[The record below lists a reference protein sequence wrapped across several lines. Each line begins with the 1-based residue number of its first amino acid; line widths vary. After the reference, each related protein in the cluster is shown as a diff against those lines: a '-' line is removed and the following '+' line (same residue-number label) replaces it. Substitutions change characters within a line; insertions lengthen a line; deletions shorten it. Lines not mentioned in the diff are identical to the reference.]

1 MAKRIEK
8 KFGKLRFDAHSNEWV
23 ISGTAPNISLF
34 IKDVFRRISKVQT
47 GEFRFKNDDLHC
59 FELLWFMDRY
69 PMAIETFD
77 ISRLKAGRKRYFE
90 KEEIVETLFT
100 PEFKAQQYAGLAEG
114 CKLWEYQAQA
124 VEMFR
129 VVKRLLLGDDIGLGK
144 TNTAIGCMLQ
154 PGMLPA
160 AVVVQAHLPEQW
172 EERIEDFSNLRV
184 HVIKTVK
191 PYELPEADVYIFS
204 YTKLSGWSDVAATG
218 FFKTVVLDEPQELR
232 SGTGT
237 DKGSAAKV
245 FCDNAQAVLGL
256 TATPVMNYGVEMW
269 HVMQFICPG
278 VLGTLDE
285 FLREWCSNEK
295 IVSDPDALG
304 AYLRQNHN
312 MLRRTEED
320 VDRELPRPNVTRHYC
335 EYDEAKAKESEDLA
349 YTLAIKATT
358 GSFTERG
365 KAYLELDALT
375 RLQTGVAKAASVA
388 EYVKILLD
396 ADLPVLLSGWH
407 RECFAAGT
415 KILMFD
421 GSLKSVEEVV
431 AGDLLLGPDS
441 APRTVKSLVR
451 GRGNMFKVNPKKGEP
466 WVCSE
471 NHILVLRNVEAKK
484 EVKMTALQYFNLTE
498 RQKRKYVL
506 FRSKQLS
513 FVEKGNVFE
522 PWLMGYW
529 LGDGASKLSD
539 LRVSTADAE
548 VVRELEDIAQRY
560 KLTIKS
566 YVCKRGATHCK
577 FYSFSSGRSGP
588 YGRNPVLNE
597 FKKLGLSNNKH
608 IALSYKTASVE
619 SRLELL
625 AGLLDSDGHVYKGN
639 GVGTAE
645 FVNKSEVLAN
655 DVAFLARSLGFAAYV
670 KRTKTSTG
678 YVSSLG
684 NNYYRVTISGDIN
697 RIPTRIER
705 KKAGI
710 RNQIKN
716 VLHVGFGLE
725 RLPEDN
731 FYGFEVDGDNLFLLE
746 DFTVVHNCY
755 DIWLSELSGYDPVM
769 YTGSETKARKKKS
782 KEAFVKGDTNL
793 MIISN
798 RSGAGLDGLQFRCR
812 DLVIGELDWS
822 PMILKQLIGRLRR
835 SGQSDIVNAHYMIAN
850 GGSDP
855 LMVEVLGVKSS
866 QAHGIMNPGVA
877 PIAPIH
883 DEDRMK
889 KLAAMVIERRKLA
902 AEAV

>member
-47 GEFRFKNDDLHC
+47 DEFRFNNDDLHC
-59 FELLWFMDRY
+59 FELLWLMDRY
-69 PMAIETFD
+69 PLALEAFD
-77 ISRLKAGRKRYFE
+77 LSRLKAGRKRYFE

-100 PEFKAQQYAGLAEG
+100 PEFKAQHYAGLAEG
-114 CKLWEYQAQA
+114 CKLWEYQSQA

-191 PYELPEADVYIFS
+191 AYELPEADVYIFS

-232 SGTGT
+232 SGTST
-237 DKGSAAKV
+237 EKGSAAKI
-245 FCDNAQAVLGL
+245 FCDKAHAVLGL

-285 FLREWCSNEK
+285 FLREWCSNDK

-312 MLRRTEED
+312 MLRRTEVD
-320 VDRELPRPNVTRHYC
+320 VDRELPRPNVTKHYC

-407 RECFAAGT
+407 RE
-415 KILMFD
+415 
-421 GSLKSVEEVV
+421 V
-431 AGDLLLGPDS
+431 
-441 APRTVKSLVR
+441 
-451 GRGNMFKVNPKKGEP
+451 
-466 WVCSE
+466 
-471 NHILVLRNVEAKK
+471 
-484 EVKMTALQYFNLTE
+484 
-498 RQKRKYVL
+498 
-506 FRSKQLS
+506 
-513 FVEKGNVFE
+513 
-522 PWLMGYW
+522 
-529 LGDGASKLSD
+529 
-539 LRVSTADAE
+539 
-548 VVRELEDIAQRY
+548 
-560 KLTIKS
+560 
-566 YVCKRGATHCK
+566 
-577 FYSFSSGRSGP
+577 
-588 YGRNPVLNE
+588 
-597 FKKLGLSNNKH
+597 
-608 IALSYKTASVE
+608 
-619 SRLELL
+619 
-625 AGLLDSDGHVYKGN
+625 
-639 GVGTAE
+639 
-645 FVNKSEVLAN
+645 
-655 DVAFLARSLGFAAYV
+655 
-670 KRTKTSTG
+670 
-678 YVSSLG
+678 
-684 NNYYRVTISGDIN
+684 
-697 RIPTRIER
+697 
-705 KKAGI
+705 
-710 RNQIKN
+710 
-716 VLHVGFGLE
+716 
-725 RLPEDN
+725 
-731 FYGFEVDGDNLFLLE
+731 
-746 DFTVVHNCY
+746 Y
-755 DIWLSELSGYDPVM
+755 DIWLSELRGYDPVM

-798 RSGAGLDGLQFRCR
+798 RSGAGLDGLQIRCR

-835 SGQSDIVNAHYMIAN
+835 SGQSEIVNAHYMIAN

-877 PIAPIH
+877 PIVPIH
-883 DEDRMK
+883 DENRMK

-902 AEAV
+902 AEAA

>member
-23 ISGTAPNISLF
+23 VSGTAPNISLF
-34 IKDVFRRISKVQT
+34 IKDVFRRISKDQT

-69 PMAIETFD
+69 PLALETFD
-77 ISRLKAGRKRYFE
+77 LSRLKAGRKRYFE

-100 PEFKAQQYAGLAEG
+100 PEFKAQHYAGLAEG
-114 CKLWEYQAQA
+114 CKLWEYQSQA

-129 VVKRLLLGDDIGLGK
+129 VVKRMLLGDDIGLGK

-184 HVIKTVK
+184 HIIEKTK

-218 FFKTVVLDEPQELR
+218 FFKTVVLDEPQDLR
-232 SGTGT
+232 SGTST
-237 DKGSAAKV
+237 EKGSAAKK
-245 FCDNAQAVLGL
+245 FCDNAIAVLGL

-285 FLREWCSNEK
+285 FLREWCSNDK

-320 VDRELPRPNVTRHYC
+320 VDRELPRPNVTKHYC
-335 EYDEAKAKESEDLA
+335 EYDEARAKESEDLA

-375 RLQTGVAKAASVA
+375 RLQTGMAKAESVA

-407 RECFAAGT
+407 RDVYDVW
-415 KILMFD
+415 LS
-421 GSLKSVEEVV
+421 SLK
-431 AGDLLLGPDS
+431 
-441 APRTVKSLVR
+441 
-451 GRGNMFKVNPKKGEP
+451 
-466 WVCSE
+466 
-471 NHILVLRNVEAKK
+471 
-484 EVKMTALQYFNLTE
+484 
-498 RQKRKYVL
+498 
-506 FRSKQLS
+506 
-513 FVEKGNVFE
+513 
-522 PWLMGYW
+522 
-529 LGDGASKLSD
+529 
-539 LRVSTADAE
+539 
-548 VVRELEDIAQRY
+548 
-560 KLTIKS
+560 
-566 YVCKRGATHCK
+566 
-577 FYSFSSGRSGP
+577 
-588 YGRNPVLNE
+588 
-597 FKKLGLSNNKH
+597 
-608 IALSYKTASVE
+608 
-619 SRLELL
+619 
-625 AGLLDSDGHVYKGN
+625 
-639 GVGTAE
+639 
-645 FVNKSEVLAN
+645 
-655 DVAFLARSLGFAAYV
+655 
-670 KRTKTSTG
+670 
-678 YVSSLG
+678 
-684 NNYYRVTISGDIN
+684 
-697 RIPTRIER
+697 
-705 KKAGI
+705 
-710 RNQIKN
+710 
-716 VLHVGFGLE
+716 
-725 RLPEDN
+725 
-731 FYGFEVDGDNLFLLE
+731 
-746 DFTVVHNCY
+746 
-755 DIWLSELSGYDPVM
+755 GYDPVM
-769 YTGSETKARKKKS
+769 YTGSETKVKKRKS

-822 PMILKQLIGRLRR
+822 PQILKQLVGRLRR
-835 SGQSDIVNAHYMIAN
+835 SGQSEMVNAHYMIAN

-902 AEAV
+902 AAAA

>member
-8 KFGKLRFDAHSNEWV
+8 KFGKLRFDAHANEWV

-77 ISRLKAGRKRYFE
+77 LSRLKAGRKRYFE

-129 VVKRLLLGDDIGLGK
+129 VVKRMLLGDDIGLGK

-191 PYELPEADVYIFS
+191 AYELPEADVYVFS

-320 VDRELPRPNVTRHYC
+320 VDRELPRPNVTKHYC
-335 EYDEAKAKESEDLA
+335 EYDEARAKESEDLA
-349 YTLAIKATT
+349 YTLAIKATQ
-358 GSFTERG
+358 GSYMERG

-375 RLQTGVAKAASVA
+375 RLQTGMAKAESVA

-407 RECFAAGT
+407 R
-415 KILMFD
+415 D
-421 GSLKSVEEVV
+421 V
-431 AGDLLLGPDS
+431 
-441 APRTVKSLVR
+441 
-451 GRGNMFKVNPKKGEP
+451 
-466 WVCSE
+466 
-471 NHILVLRNVEAKK
+471 
-484 EVKMTALQYFNLTE
+484 Y
-498 RQKRKYVL
+498 
-506 FRSKQLS
+506 
-513 FVEKGNVFE
+513 
-522 PWLMGYW
+522 
-529 LGDGASKLSD
+529 
-539 LRVSTADAE
+539 
-548 VVRELEDIAQRY
+548 
-560 KLTIKS
+560 
-566 YVCKRGATHCK
+566 
-577 FYSFSSGRSGP
+577 
-588 YGRNPVLNE
+588 
-597 FKKLGLSNNKH
+597 
-608 IALSYKTASVE
+608 
-619 SRLELL
+619 
-625 AGLLDSDGHVYKGN
+625 HV
-639 GVGTAE
+639 
-645 FVNKSEVLAN
+645 
-655 DVAFLARSLGFAAYV
+655 
-670 KRTKTSTG
+670 
-678 YVSSLG
+678 
-684 NNYYRVTISGDIN
+684 
-697 RIPTRIER
+697 
-705 KKAGI
+705 
-710 RNQIKN
+710 
-716 VLHVGFGLE
+716 
-725 RLPEDN
+725 
-731 FYGFEVDGDNLFLLE
+731 
-746 DFTVVHNCY
+746 
-755 DIWLSELSGYDPVM
+755 WLSCLKEYDPVM
-769 YTGSETKARKKKS
+769 YTGSETKLKKRKA

-822 PMILKQLIGRLRR
+822 PMILKQLLGRLRR
-835 SGQSDIVNAHYMIAN
+835 SGQSEVVNAHYMIAN

-877 PIAPIH
+877 PIAPVH
-883 DEDRMK
+883 DEERMK

-902 AEAV
+902 TEAA

>member
-1 MAKRIEK
+1 
-8 KFGKLRFDAHSNEWV
+8 V
-23 ISGTAPNISLF
+23 ISGTAPNISLS
-34 IKDVFRRISKVQT
+34 IKDIFRRISKTHT

-77 ISRLKAGRKRYFE
+77 LSRLKAGKKRYFE

-100 PEFKAQQYAGLAEG
+100 PKFKAQHYAGLAEG
-114 CKLWEYQAQA
+114 CKLWEYQSQA

-129 VVKRLLLGDDIGLGK
+129 VVKRMLLGDDIGLGK

-160 AVVVQAHLPEQW
+160 AVVVPAHLPEQW

-184 HVIKTVK
+184 HIIEKTK

-218 FFKTVVLDEPQELR
+218 FFKTIVLDEPQDLR
-232 SGTGT
+232 SGTST
-237 DKGSAAKV
+237 EKGVAAKI
-245 FCDNAQAVLGL
+245 FCDNATAVLGL

-285 FLREWCSNEK
+285 FLREWCSNDK

-312 MLRRTEED
+312 MLRRTEVD
-320 VDRELPRPNVTRHYC
+320 VDRELPRPNVTKHYC

-375 RLQTGVAKAASVA
+375 RLQTGVAKAVSVA

-407 RECFAAGT
+407 REVYN
-415 KILMFD
+415 I
-421 GSLKSVEEVV
+421 
-431 AGDLLLGPDS
+431 
-441 APRTVKSLVR
+441 
-451 GRGNMFKVNPKKGEP
+451 
-466 WVCSE
+466 W
-471 NHILVLRNVEAKK
+471 
-484 EVKMTALQYFNLTE
+484 LTE
-498 RQKRKYVL
+498 
-506 FRSKQLS
+506 
-513 FVEKGNVFE
+513 
-522 PWLMGYW
+522 
-529 LGDGASKLSD
+529 
-539 LRVSTADAE
+539 LRE
-548 VVRELEDIAQRY
+548 Y
-560 KLTIKS
+560 
-566 YVCKRGATHCK
+566 
-577 FYSFSSGRSGP
+577 
-588 YGRNPVLNE
+588 N
-597 FKKLGLSNNKH
+597 
-608 IALSYKTASVE
+608 
-619 SRLELL
+619 
-625 AGLLDSDGHVYKGN
+625 
-639 GVGTAE
+639 
-645 FVNKSEVLAN
+645 
-655 DVAFLARSLGFAAYV
+655 
-670 KRTKTSTG
+670 
-678 YVSSLG
+678 
-684 NNYYRVTISGDIN
+684 
-697 RIPTRIER
+697 
-705 KKAGI
+705 
-710 RNQIKN
+710 
-716 VLHVGFGLE
+716 
-725 RLPEDN
+725 
-731 FYGFEVDGDNLFLLE
+731 
-746 DFTVVHNCY
+746 
-755 DIWLSELSGYDPVM
+755 PVM
-769 YTGSETKARKKKS
+769 YTGSETKARKRKS

-822 PMILKQLIGRLRR
+822 PMVLKQLIGRLRR
-835 SGQSDIVNAHYMIAN
+835 SGQSETTNAHYLIAS

-877 PIAPIH
+877 PIAPVH
-883 DEDRMK
+883 DQDRMK

-902 AEAV
+902 AEAA

>member
-8 KFGKLRFDAHSNEWV
+8 KFGKLRFDAHSNEWI

-69 PMAIETFD
+69 PLALETFNL
-77 ISRLKAGRKRYFE
+77 SRLKAGRKRYFE

-100 PEFKAQQYAGLAEG
+100 PEFKAQHYAGLAEG

-129 VVKRLLLGDDIGLGK
+129 VVKRMLLGDDIGLGK

-191 PYELPEADVYIFS
+191 TYELPEADVYIFS

-232 SGTGT
+232 SGTST
-237 DKGSAAKV
+237 EKGSAAKI
-245 FCDNAQAVLGL
+245 FCDKALAVLGL

-285 FLREWCSNEK
+285 FLREWCSNDK

-320 VDRELPRPNVTRHYC
+320 VDRELPRPNVTKHYC

-349 YTLAIKATT
+349 YTLAIKATQ
-358 GSFTERG
+358 GSYMERG

-375 RLQTGVAKAASVA
+375 RLQTGMAKAESVA

-407 RECFAAGT
+407 R
-415 KILMFD
+415 D
-421 GSLKSVEEVV
+421 VY
-431 AGDLLLGPDS
+431 
-441 APRTVKSLVR
+441 
-451 GRGNMFKVNPKKGEP
+451 
-466 WVCSE
+466 
-471 NHILVLRNVEAKK
+471 NV
-484 EVKMTALQYFNLTE
+484 
-498 RQKRKYVL
+498 
-506 FRSKQLS
+506 
-513 FVEKGNVFE
+513 
-522 PWLMGYW
+522 
-529 LGDGASKLSD
+529 
-539 LRVSTADAE
+539 
-548 VVRELEDIAQRY
+548 
-560 KLTIKS
+560 
-566 YVCKRGATHCK
+566 
-577 FYSFSSGRSGP
+577 
-588 YGRNPVLNE
+588 
-597 FKKLGLSNNKH
+597 
-608 IALSYKTASVE
+608 
-619 SRLELL
+619 
-625 AGLLDSDGHVYKGN
+625 
-639 GVGTAE
+639 
-645 FVNKSEVLAN
+645 
-655 DVAFLARSLGFAAYV
+655 
-670 KRTKTSTG
+670 
-678 YVSSLG
+678 
-684 NNYYRVTISGDIN
+684 
-697 RIPTRIER
+697 
-705 KKAGI
+705 
-710 RNQIKN
+710 
-716 VLHVGFGLE
+716 
-725 RLPEDN
+725 
-731 FYGFEVDGDNLFLLE
+731 
-746 DFTVVHNCY
+746 
-755 DIWLSELSGYDPVM
+755 WLSCLKGYDPVM
-769 YTGSETKARKKKS
+769 YTGSETKLKKRKS

-835 SGQSDIVNAHYMIAN
+835 SGQSEVVNAHYMIAN

-883 DEDRMK
+883 DEERMK

-902 AEAV
+902 AEAA

>member
-8 KFGKLRFDAHSNEWV
+8 KFGKLRFDAHSDEWV

-59 FELLWFMDRY
+59 FELLWVMDRY

-77 ISRLKAGRKRYFE
+77 LSRLKAGRKRYFE

-100 PEFKAQQYAGLAEG
+100 PEFKAQHYAGLAEG
-114 CKLWEYQAQA
+114 CKLWEYQSQA

-129 VVKRLLLGDDIGLGK
+129 VVKRMLLGDDIGLGK

-191 PYELPEADVYIFS
+191 AYELPEADVYIFS

-232 SGTGT
+232 SGTST
-237 DKGSAAKV
+237 EKGSAAKI
-245 FCDNAQAVLGL
+245 FCDKALAVLGL

-320 VDRELPRPNVTRHYC
+320 VDRELPRPNVTKHYC

-407 RECFAAGT
+407 RE
-415 KILMFD
+415 
-421 GSLKSVEEVV
+421 V
-431 AGDLLLGPDS
+431 
-441 APRTVKSLVR
+441 
-451 GRGNMFKVNPKKGEP
+451 
-466 WVCSE
+466 
-471 NHILVLRNVEAKK
+471 
-484 EVKMTALQYFNLTE
+484 Y
-498 RQKRKYVL
+498 
-506 FRSKQLS
+506 QL
-513 FVEKGNVFE
+513 
-522 PWLMGYW
+522 
-529 LGDGASKLSD
+529 
-539 LRVSTADAE
+539 
-548 VVRELEDIAQRY
+548 
-560 KLTIKS
+560 
-566 YVCKRGATHCK
+566 
-577 FYSFSSGRSGP
+577 
-588 YGRNPVLNE
+588 
-597 FKKLGLSNNKH
+597 
-608 IALSYKTASVE
+608 
-619 SRLELL
+619 
-625 AGLLDSDGHVYKGN
+625 
-639 GVGTAE
+639 
-645 FVNKSEVLAN
+645 
-655 DVAFLARSLGFAAYV
+655 
-670 KRTKTSTG
+670 
-678 YVSSLG
+678 
-684 NNYYRVTISGDIN
+684 
-697 RIPTRIER
+697 
-705 KKAGI
+705 
-710 RNQIKN
+710 
-716 VLHVGFGLE
+716 
-725 RLPEDN
+725 
-731 FYGFEVDGDNLFLLE
+731 
-746 DFTVVHNCY
+746 
-755 DIWLSELSGYDPVM
+755 WLSELRGYDPVM
-769 YTGSETKARKKKS
+769 YTGSESKARKKKS

-822 PMILKQLIGRLRR
+822 PMILKQLLGRLRR
-835 SGQSDIVNAHYMIAN
+835 SGQSETVNAHYMIAN

-877 PIAPIH
+877 PIAPVH

-902 AEAV
+902 AKAA

>member
-23 ISGTAPNISLF
+23 ISDTAPNISLF

-129 VVKRLLLGDDIGLGK
+129 VVKRMLLGDDIGLGK

-312 MLRRTEED
+312 MLRRTEKD
-320 VDRELPRPNVTRHYC
+320 VDRELPRPNVTKHYC

-396 ADLPVLLSGWH
+396 ADQPVLLSGWH
-407 RECFAAGT
+407 RE
-415 KILMFD
+415 
-421 GSLKSVEEVV
+421 
-431 AGDLLLGPDS
+431 
-441 APRTVKSLVR
+441 
-451 GRGNMFKVNPKKGEP
+451 
-466 WVCSE
+466 
-471 NHILVLRNVEAKK
+471 
-484 EVKMTALQYFNLTE
+484 
-498 RQKRKYVL
+498 
-506 FRSKQLS
+506 
-513 FVEKGNVFE
+513 
-522 PWLMGYW
+522 
-529 LGDGASKLSD
+529 
-539 LRVSTADAE
+539 
-548 VVRELEDIAQRY
+548 
-560 KLTIKS
+560 
-566 YVCKRGATHCK
+566 
-577 FYSFSSGRSGP
+577 
-588 YGRNPVLNE
+588 
-597 FKKLGLSNNKH
+597 
-608 IALSYKTASVE
+608 
-619 SRLELL
+619 
-625 AGLLDSDGHVYKGN
+625 VY
-639 GVGTAE
+639 
-645 FVNKSEVLAN
+645 
-655 DVAFLARSLGFAAYV
+655 DV
-670 KRTKTSTG
+670 
-678 YVSSLG
+678 
-684 NNYYRVTISGDIN
+684 
-697 RIPTRIER
+697 
-705 KKAGI
+705 
-710 RNQIKN
+710 
-716 VLHVGFGLE
+716 
-725 RLPEDN
+725 
-731 FYGFEVDGDNLFLLE
+731 
-746 DFTVVHNCY
+746 
-755 DIWLSELSGYDPVM
+755 WLSELRGYNPVM
-769 YTGSETKARKKKS
+769 YTGSETKVRKKKS

-835 SGQSDIVNAHYMIAN
+835 SGQSEIVNAHYMIAN

-877 PIAPIH
+877 PIAPIN

-902 AEAV
+902 AEAA